1 MARELTQLEHPTF
14 QSVIPVIKQAILVVC
29 YSFENFHLFNITSEF
44 TIDGTDFL
52 TMGSDTMSRKGC
64 WDSPE
69 KAPKFLRTT

>member
-14 QSVIPVIKQAILVVC
+14 QSVIPVRKQAILVVC

-44 TIDGTDFL
+44 TIDGIDFL

-64 WDSPE
+64 WDFPRKTS
-69 KAPKFLRTT
+69 KFLSTT